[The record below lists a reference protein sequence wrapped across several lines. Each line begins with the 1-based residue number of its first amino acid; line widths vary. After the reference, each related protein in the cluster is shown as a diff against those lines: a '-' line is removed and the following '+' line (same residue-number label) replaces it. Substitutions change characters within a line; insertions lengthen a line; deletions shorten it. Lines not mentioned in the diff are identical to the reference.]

1 MSTVNESQTTTED
14 FAEQPTI
21 LMQRAP
27 NPPAPA
33 KEEYVDKQLIE
44 SVLGEGAMRVVQKG
58 GYNSIRHHVAIRTIA
73 SGPSMVVC

>member
-1 MSTVNESQTTTED
+1 MSTVNESQSTTDD

-44 SVLGEGAMRVVQKG
+44 SVLGEGAMGVVQKG
-58 GYNSIRHHVAIRTIA
+58 ATTQFATMSP